1 MPALF
6 TSQAEVF
13 VADAYGNRRAIV
25 FDVGRGAYKRLLGA
39 YSNKTG
45 WIELKLLYE
54 RSLVMAGRMCGLSR
68 GGVRV

>member
-25 FDVGRGAYKRLLGA
+25 FDVGRGAYKRHWGA
-39 YSNKTG
+39 YSNKLDG
-45 WIELKLLYE
+45 
-54 RSLVMAGRMCGLSR
+54 SN
-68 GGVRV
+68 